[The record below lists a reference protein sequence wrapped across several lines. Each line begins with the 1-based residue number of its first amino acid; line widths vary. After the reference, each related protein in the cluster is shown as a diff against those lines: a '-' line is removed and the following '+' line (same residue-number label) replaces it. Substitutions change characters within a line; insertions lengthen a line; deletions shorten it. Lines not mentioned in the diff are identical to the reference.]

1 MDNANVKTIMELVM
15 HGGNAKGE
23 ALKAIKFA
31 RKNDFESADKSL
43 GKSNQEL
50 NIAHK
55 VQTALLTQE
64 AREEGV
70 AFSLLLVHG
79 QDHLMNAITTR
90 DLAKEI
96 VEILRDIKFEKEQ

>member
-1 MDNANVKTIMELVM
+1 MENINVKTIMELVM

-31 RKNDFESADKSL
+31 RANNFEEADKSL
-43 GKSNQEL
+43 KKCNEEL

-55 VQTALLTQE
+55 GQTALLTQE
-64 AREEGV
+64 ARKEEIG
-70 AFSLLLVHG
+70 FSLLLVHG

-90 DLAKEI
+90 DLANEI
-96 VEILRDIKFEKEQ
+96 VEILRDLTV

>member
-1 MDNANVKTIMELVM
+1 MKNVDVKIIMELVM

-31 RKNDFESADKSL
+31 RANNFDEADKSL
-43 GKSNQEL
+43 KKCNDEL

-55 VQTALLTQE
+55 GQTALLTQE
-64 AREEGV
+64 AREEEVG
-70 AFSLLLVHG
+70 FSLLLVHG

-90 DLAKEI
+90 DLANEI
-96 VEILRDIKFEKEQ
+96 VEILRELAI